1 MVLASIGTISTA
13 INATKSLVSIVSSY
27 KQIGEQEKTK
37 RREIAALE
45 KTQCVD
51 AVSSAYSEYK
61 IIAEQE
67 QTKRRE
73 IEAWEK
79 ETITKINAQRELL
92 IAYLDSSFDERAK
105 NFRAL
110 FAVVDHAMPSAGYAY
125 ASGNNDQLALTLN
138 SIIEIAKSCPFK
150 DLANLTSVRAALD
163 DPDHEWTF

>member
-1 MVLASIGTISTA
+1 MPSKKVTTVAKEFINPAECLQQMV
-13 INATKSLVSIVSSY
+13 
-27 KQIGEQEKTK
+27 
-37 RREIAALE
+37 
-45 KTQCVD
+45 
-51 AVSSAYSEYK
+51 SAYTEYK

-67 QTKRRE
+67 QTNRRE

-92 IAYLDSSFDERAK
+92 MAYLDRSFDERAE

-110 FAVVDHAMPSAGYAY
+110 FAVVDNAI

-138 SIIEIAKSCPFK
+138 SITEIAKSSPFK

>member
-1 MVLASIGTISTA
+1 MVLPNIGTICTA
-13 INATKSLVSIVSSY
+13 VNATKSLASIVVSY
-27 KQIGEQEKTK
+27 KQIGEQEGNK

-45 KTQCVD
+45 KTKSVD
-51 AVSSAYSEYK
+51 TLASDYTEYK

-67 QTKRRE
+67 QIKRRE

-92 IAYLDSSFDERAK
+92 MAYLDRSFDERAE

-110 FAVVDHAMPSAGYAY
+110 FAVVDSAI

-138 SIIEIAKSCPFK
+138 SITEIAKSSPFK
-150 DLANLTSVRAALD
+150 DLANLASVRAALD
-163 DPDHEWTF
+163 DPEHEWTF